1 MTNPD
6 ELYRIL
12 SDAKRYNQPVAK
24 ALRRDVGY
32 LLGETIIF
40 PEEPVEENIESMK
53 ADLEQQGQRVI
64 ESQLQDLMKLRYDL
78 N

>member
-1 MTNPD
+1 M
-6 ELYRIL
+6 
-12 SDAKRYNQPVAK
+12 
-24 ALRRDVGY
+24 GY
-32 LLGETIIF
+32 FLGETIIF
-40 PEEPVEENIESMK
+40 PEEPIEENIESMK